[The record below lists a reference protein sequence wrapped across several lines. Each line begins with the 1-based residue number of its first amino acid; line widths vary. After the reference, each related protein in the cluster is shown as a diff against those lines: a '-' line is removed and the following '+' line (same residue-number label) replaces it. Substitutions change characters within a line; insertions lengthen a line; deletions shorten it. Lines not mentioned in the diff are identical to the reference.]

1 MSIAQQRLSC
11 AIIYDTTNPP
21 NGSKPIRGRTA
32 ASARVLSFRLVIDS
46 RLTKT
51 FTGIQVAYFRQ

>member
-1 MSIAQQRLSC
+1 MTHQSAEWFKADSRQNSRI
-11 AIIYDTTNPP
+11 
-21 NGSKPIRGRTA
+21 GSA
-32 ASARVLSFRLVIDS
+32 VLSFRLVIDS

>member
-11 AIIYDTTNPP
+11 ANIYDTTNPEWFVADSRQ
-21 NGSKPIRGRTA
+21 NSRIGSA
-32 ASARVLSFRLVIDS
+32 VLSFRLVIDS